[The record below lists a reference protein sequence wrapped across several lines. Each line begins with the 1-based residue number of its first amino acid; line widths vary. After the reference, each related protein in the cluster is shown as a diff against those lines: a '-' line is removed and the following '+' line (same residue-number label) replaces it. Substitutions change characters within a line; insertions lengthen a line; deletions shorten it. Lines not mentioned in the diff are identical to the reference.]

1 MALPEELLESVKQLE
16 SPLGAALYGVA
27 KYEPLARELERVGAS
42 LRRNFQAA
50 KAGNRDLVAGIADY
64 RNEVIPAEL
73 ASAADGAFVGAL
85 ARTVAALNGALNEF
99 QNAVQLCKQLES
111 PEVAASVGSLAELQG
126 TLEVILSIV
135 DPPAEPEE

>member
-1 MALPEELLESVKQLE
+1 
-16 SPLGAALYGVA
+16 
-27 KYEPLARELERVGAS
+27 
-42 LRRNFQAA
+42 
-50 KAGNRDLVAGIADY
+50 
-64 RNEVIPAEL
+64 
-73 ASAADGAFVGAL
+73 L